1 MTLDRV
7 RLGTWT
13 PLQAQGRAVIK
24 ALSHSIHLP
33 PALMFES
40 LNTVVGQWVEQW
52 GYAGIIAGMVL
63 ENVIPPI
70 PSELIMPLAGF
81 YAAQGQLNLV
91 LVVVSGVIGTVIGAL
106 PWYGVG
112 RLVNE
117 ERLGRW
123 IDRHGR
129 WVGVSAA
136 DLSRSRSWFQRHGA
150 KVVFW
155 GRLIPAI
162 RTLIS
167 VPAGIEM
174 MPFGSFLFWTTAGS
188 LLWNLVLTLAGYF
201 LGSHWNQVI
210 DWVKPVEGLINKL
223 IVLVV
228 LAAVVWLGLR
238 LWGRR
243 QRGL

>member
-1 MTLDRV
+1 
-7 RLGTWT
+7 
-13 PLQAQGRAVIK
+13 
-24 ALSHSIHLP
+24 
-33 PALMFES
+33 MFES
-40 LNTVVGQWVEQW
+40 LNAVVEHWVEHW
-52 GYAGIIAGMVL
+52 GYAGIVAGMVL

-81 YAAQGQLNLV
+81 YAAQGKLNLV
-91 LVVVSGVIGTVIGAL
+91 LVVLSGVLGTVIGAL

-112 RLVNE
+112 RLANE

-123 IDRHGR
+123 VERHGR

-136 DLSRSRSWFQRHGA
+136 ELARSRGWFQHHGA

-201 LGSHWNQVI
+201 LGSHWEQVI
-210 DWVKPVEGLINKL
+210 AWIKPIEGVINKL
-223 IVLVV
+223 IVLLVV
-228 LAAVVWLGLR
+228 AVVVWLGLR
-238 LWGRR
+238 FWRR
-243 QRGL
+243 RRDS

>member
-1 MTLDRV
+1 
-7 RLGTWT
+7 
-13 PLQAQGRAVIK
+13 
-24 ALSHSIHLP
+24 
-33 PALMFES
+33 MFES
-40 LNTVVGQWVEQW
+40 LNELVKHWVGQW
-52 GYAGIIAGMVL
+52 GYAGIVAGMVL

-81 YAAQGQLNLV
+81 YASPAQGKLNVV
-91 LVVVSGVIGTVIGAL
+91 LVVLAGLLGTVIGAL
-106 PWYGVG
+106 PWYWVG

-117 ERLGRW
+117 ERLGHW
-123 IDRHGR
+123 IERHGR

-136 DLSRSRSWFQRHGA
+136 DLSRSRGWFQRHGA

-174 MPFGSFLFWTTAGS
+174 MPFGSFLVWTTAGS
-188 LLWNLVLTLAGYF
+188 LVWNLVLTLAGYF
-201 LGSHWNQVI
+201 LGSHWELVI
-210 DWVKPVEGLINKL
+210 AWVKPIEGLINKL

-238 LWGRR
+238 LWRRR